1 MPMLRPRSSSLAR
14 WLAVVPLLAGLAAA
28 RGASAVAVG
37 QIDTFEDGTTQ
48 GWVIALQ
55 GASPP
60 AAALPANV
68 STGGPAGLDDSFLR
82 LTSTGSFGPGGRLIG
97 INVTQWTGDF
107 ITAGVLAIS
116 VDVINLGATDVSL
129 RLAVGDPSSGSVE
142 NRAFSKNAIV
152 LPSGSGWTHVV
163 FPITTDDLS
172 PIFGDAASALA
183 GVTELRILH
192 SPSGGYQGTPS
203 TAQIGVDNITA
214 LPEPGTGALLGLGVV
229 ALSARR
235 RRA

>member
-1 MPMLRPRSSSLAR
+1 MPMLRPRRSSAIRL
-14 WLAVVPLLAGLAAA
+14 WLTVLPWLAGLAA
-28 RGASAVAVG
+28 GDASAVSVG
-37 QIDTFEDGTTQ
+37 QFDTFEDGTTQ

-55 GASPP
+55 GAAPP
-60 AAALPANV
+60 AAALPINA
-68 STGGPAGLDDSFLR
+68 STGGPAGLDDNFLR

-107 ITAGVLAIS
+107 LAAGVLAIS
-116 VDVINLGATDVSL
+116 ADVINLGATDVSL
-129 RLAVGDPSSGSVE
+129 RLAVGDPSGASVE
-142 NRAFSKNAIV
+142 NRAFSTNAIV
-152 LPSGSGWTHVV
+152 LPGGSGWTHVV
-163 FPITTDDLS
+163 FPITPDDLS

-192 SPSGGYQGTPS
+192 SPSGGYQATPS
-203 TAQIGVDNITA
+203 IAQIGVDNVTA

-229 ALSARR
+229 ALAARR